1 MKNIVFSISLI
12 AAICTSFNIETAP
25 SFELFNKSAKPI
37 GIKIQKLGYSPT
49 KHIIPSQKQLPLEI
63 NDITQIRYLAIY
75 EDASTMD
82 TITGSSKDFKI
93 NPQGKKTVYLTWN
106 PAKAP
111 YLYPQTGPL
120 MGMLGKTESG
130 LPLDKKTNIEQNQIT
145 KIN

>member
-1 MKNIVFSISLI
+1 MKNIVFSISLV
-12 AAICTSFNIETAP
+12 AAICTSFNTKAGTN
-25 SFELFNKSAKPI
+25 FELFNKSAKPI

-63 NDITQIRYLAIY
+63 NDITQTRYLSIY
-75 EDASTMD
+75 EDANTMD
-82 TITGSSKDFKI
+82 AIAGSSKDFKI
-93 NPQGKKTVYLTWN
+93 NPQGKQTVYLTWN

-130 LPLDKKTNIEQNQIT
+130 LPLDKKTNIEQKQIQKT
-145 KIN
+145 N